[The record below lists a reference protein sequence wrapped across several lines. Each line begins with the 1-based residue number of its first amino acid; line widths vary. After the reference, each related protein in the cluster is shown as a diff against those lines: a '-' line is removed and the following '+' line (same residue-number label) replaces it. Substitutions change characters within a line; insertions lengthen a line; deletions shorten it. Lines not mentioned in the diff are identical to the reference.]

1 MTGTHM
7 RNRKIVPAV
16 LLVGLVSLVAAC
28 SSSTPAATESAAPAA
43 TEAAAPAATEAAS
56 AAPAATEA
64 PATPLNVTWTYTG
77 PENDGGYNVINE
89 VAMNAMPSVPGVTV
103 NGIYDVPYS
112 DEASQIIRQAI
123 ANGAQV
129 IVDTVGLGT
138 LLTDVCAENLD
149 KVFCYSGADAGPQP
163 ANSAS
168 WWLPDWDLGYAAG
181 VAAGSMT
188 KSNII
193 GMVVPY
199 EIPIA
204 VQGVNAYALGCQS
217 VKPEC
222 EVKVVYTNSYFDPPA
237 ATRAAKTLVN
247 SGADVLR
254 NITDDPSFCKVAEEA
269 GVYAV
274 GEYNDFSEQC
284 PNSII
289 TSTIWD
295 FSDYMIEEANQ
306 INAGKFT
313 STGDSGFPEVTPLK
327 NGPGGPHLGTF
338 GAFVPADV
346 KAKVEGVYTEMVDGK
361 NFFVGP
367 IYDQKGKEKVPAG
380 TELDDKFLFHGWDW
394 YVKGVTASEG

>member
-1 MTGTHM
+1 MK
-7 RNRKIVPAV
+7 NRKVIPAV
-16 LLVGLVSLVAAC
+16 LIVGIVSFVAAC
-28 SSSTPAATESAAPAA
+28 SSSTPAATESAAPAPA
-43 TEAAAPAATEAAS
+43 ASEAAPAASS

-64 PATPLNVTWTYTG
+64 PAEPLNVTWTYTG
-77 PENDGGYNVINE
+77 PENDGGYNVINA
-89 VAMNAMPSVPGVTV
+89 VAMNAMTAVPGVSV
-103 NGIYDVPYS
+103 NGVFDVPYS

-123 ANGAQV
+123 AGGAKV
-129 IVDTVGLGT
+129 IVDTVGLGA

-168 WWLPDWDLGYAAG
+168 WWLPDWDLSYAAG

-193 GMVVPY
+193 GAVVPY

-217 VKPEC
+217 VKPDC
-222 EVKVVYTNSYFDPPA
+222 EVKVVYMNSYFDPTA
-237 ATRAAKTLVN
+237 ATKAAKTLVN
-247 SGADVLR
+247 AGADVLR
-254 NITDDPSFCKVAEEA
+254 NLTDDASFCKVAEEA

-274 GEYNDFSEQC
+274 GEFNDFSSAC

-289 TSTIWD
+289 TSTVWD
-295 FSDYMIEEANQ
+295 FSDYMIEEAKQ
-306 INAGKFT
+306 IQAGEFT
-313 STGDSGFPEVTPLK
+313 STGDSGFPEITPLK

-346 KAKVEGVYTEMVDGK
+346 KAKVEGVFAEMVAGK

-367 IYDQKGKEKVPAG
+367 IYDQKGTEKVPAG
-380 TELDDKFLFHGWDW
+380 TELEDKFLFHDWDW

>member
-1 MTGTHM
+1 MK
-7 RNRKIVPAV
+7 NRKVIPAV
-16 LLVGLVSLVAAC
+16 LLVGIVSFVAAC
-28 SSSTPAATESAAPAA
+28 SSSTPAATESAAPAPA
-43 TEAAAPAATEAAS
+43 ASEAAPAASS

-64 PATPLNVTWTYTG
+64 PAEPLNVTWTYTG
-77 PENDGGYNVINE
+77 PENDGGYNVINA
-89 VAMNAMPSVPGVTV
+89 VAMNAMTAVPGVSV
-103 NGIYDVPYS
+103 NGVFDVPYS

-123 ANGAQV
+123 AGGAKV
-129 IVDTVGLGT
+129 IVDTVGLGA

-168 WWLPDWDLGYAAG
+168 WWLPDWDLSYAAG

-193 GMVVPY
+193 GAVVPY

-217 VKPEC
+217 VKPDC
-222 EVKVVYTNSYFDPPA
+222 EVKVVYMNSYFDPTA
-237 ATRAAKTLVN
+237 ATKAAKTLVN
-247 SGADVLR
+247 AGADVLR
-254 NITDDPSFCKVAEEA
+254 NLTDDASFCKVAEEA

-274 GEYNDFSEQC
+274 GEYNDFSSAC

-289 TSTIWD
+289 TSTVWD
-295 FSDYMIEEANQ
+295 FSDYMIEEAKQ
-306 INAGKFT
+306 IQAGEFT
-313 STGDSGFPEVTPLK
+313 STGDSGFPEITPLK

-346 KAKVEGVYTEMVDGK
+346 KAKVEGVFAEMVAGK

-367 IYDQKGKEKVPAG
+367 IYDQKGTEKVPAG
-380 TELDDKFLFHGWDW
+380 TELEDKFLFHDWDW

>member
-1 MTGTHM
+1 MK
-7 RNRKIVPAV
+7 NRKVIPAV
-16 LLVGLVSLVAAC
+16 LLVGIVSFVAAC
-28 SSSTPAATESAAPAA
+28 SSSTPAATESAAPAPA
-43 TEAAAPAATEAAS
+43 ASEAAPAASS

-64 PATPLNVTWTYTG
+64 PAEPLNVTWTYTG
-77 PENDGGYNVINE
+77 PENDGGYNVINA
-89 VAMNAMPSVPGVTV
+89 VAMNAMTAVPGVSV
-103 NGIYDVPYS
+103 NGVFDVPYS

-123 ANGAQV
+123 AGGAKV
-129 IVDTVGLGT
+129 IVDTVGLGA

-149 KVFCYSGADAGPQP
+149 KVYCYSGADAGPQP

-168 WWLPDWDLGYAAG
+168 WWLPDWDLSYAAG

-193 GMVVPY
+193 GAVVPY

-222 EVKVVYTNSYFDPPA
+222 EVKVVYMNSYFDPTA
-237 ATRAAKTLVN
+237 ATKAAKTLVN
-247 SGADVLR
+247 AGADVLR
-254 NITDDPSFCKVAEEA
+254 NLTDDASFCKVAEEE

-274 GEYNDFSEQC
+274 GEYNDFSSAC

-289 TSTIWD
+289 TSTVWD
-295 FSDYMIEEANQ
+295 FSDYMIEEAKQ
-306 INAGKFT
+306 IQAGEFT
-313 STGDSGFPEVTPLK
+313 STGDSGFPEITPLK

-346 KAKVEGVYTEMVDGK
+346 KAKVEGVFAEMVAGK

-367 IYDQKGKEKVPAG
+367 IYDQKGTEKVPAG
-380 TELDDKFLFHGWDW
+380 TELEDKFLFHDWDW